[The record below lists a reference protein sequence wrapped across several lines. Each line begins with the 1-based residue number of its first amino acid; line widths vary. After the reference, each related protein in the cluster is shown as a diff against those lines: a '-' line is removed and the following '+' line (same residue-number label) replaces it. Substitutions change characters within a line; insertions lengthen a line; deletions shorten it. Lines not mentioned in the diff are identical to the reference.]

1 MVGAVSRSR
10 MVKLRT
16 FFVTLACVAAT
27 HAAAQS
33 VNAGRI
39 AYTTPQVS
47 GQKSCS
53 ASTCHGND
61 PRNNQSK
68 ILRGADDPGAIG
80 LAISQVTQMAFM
92 KPAISTIP
100 FADLAAYIGNPGG
113 VTGTAAAQLAPTALT
128 FPSTAVG
135 SSAPSQQ
142 FAISNTGTAAL
153 LVSSVSSSNGAE
165 FTLVSNCGSIAAG
178 ASCDVS
184 VGFTPSAAG
193 TRTGTITVAHNAAGG
208 ASTLSVSGTATAPV
222 VFVPGIEVTPAA
234 LEFGPITAG
243 SFSGVQL
250 VTVNSVGTAP
260 LTLSAITVTGSNFSI
275 IAGVNSCSVNTPIA
289 VGRPCIV
296 PVRFTPAAAGA
307 LTATLSISHNAG
319 ATAATVN
326 LSGTGVASTPSN
338 VKTMVEYIYVPL
350 NYFFVTSR
358 DDDKA
363 TLDAISSFQRT
374 GLSFPVYATQTG
386 SAKAISRFYFDK
398 VAMNSSRGSHFYT
411 LLDADKSALT
421 ALNPDNAQTPRLPY
435 NEGIDSW
442 AFLPVV
448 AGVGGSCA
456 SGQTPVYRLFRN
468 ATRFPDD
475 RNHRFTSD
483 VATYN
488 AFVALGWDGEG
499 VNFCVPTP

>member
-1 MVGAVSRSR
+1 M
-10 MVKLRT
+10 RT
-16 FFVTLACVAAT
+16 FESQLRAGTTRVLLALFALSVAVAG
-27 HAAAQS
+27 AQDID
-33 VNAGRI
+33 AGRVV
-39 AYTTPQVS
+39 YTTPQVA
-47 GQKSCS
+47 GKDSCS
-53 ASTCHGND
+53 ASTCHTPN
-61 PRNNQSK
+61 PLANQNR
-68 ILRGADDPGAIG
+68 ILKAADNSSAIG
-80 LAISQVTQMAFM
+80 VAISKYERMKFLDGKLSPTQ
-92 KPAISTIP
+92 
-100 FADLAAYIGNPGG
+100 FADLAAYIANPGRPDAELSQ
-113 VTGTAAAQLAPTALT
+113 TSLT
-128 FPSTAVG
+128 FAASIVG
-135 SSAPSQQ
+135 NSAAPQT
-142 FAISNTGTAAL
+142 FAINNIGTAAL
-153 LVSSVSSSNGAE
+153 LVSGVSSSDPD
-165 FTLVSNCGSIAAG
+165 FSVLSSCGSIAAG

-222 VFVPGIEVTPAA
+222 ALVPGIQVTPAA
-234 LEFGPITAG
+234 LAFGSITVG

-260 LTLSAITVTGSNFSI
+260 LTLSAITVTGSNFPI
-275 IAGVNSCSVNTPIA
+275 VVGGQSCAINTPIA
-289 VGRPCIV
+289 VGSSCTV
-296 PVRFTPAAAGA
+296 PVRLTPVAAGA
-307 LTATLSISHNAG
+307 LTATLSISHNAS
-319 ATAATVN
+319 ATAATVS
-326 LSGTGVASTPSN
+326 LSGTGVATTPSN

-421 ALNPDNAQTPRLPY
+421 ALNPNNAQTPRLPY

-475 RNHRFTSD
+475 PNHRFTSD

-499 VNFCVPTP
+499 VNFCVPLP